1 MIKYHHA
8 WKMSIDQ
15 ARETQSE
22 LAKKITIKPLPENL
36 STIAGFD
43 VSYQYKENVLIAGM
57 VILTYPSLKRIE
69 SHHIKDKINFPYIP
83 GYLSFREAP
92 ALLKLIESYAKDINV
107 FMFDGHGVAH
117 PRGLGIASHIGVLT
131 GIASIGCAKKRLIGN
146 YSYPGPKKGDTS
158 DLEYNGEVVARVICT
173 RDNIKPVFV
182 SIGNNVNLDGAVE
195 LVLNCCT
202 KYKLPEPTRLA
213 HQLVT
218 RAKQNNN

>member
-131 GIASIGCAKKRLIGN
+131 GIASIGCAKKKVDRKLLV
-146 YSYPGPKKGDTS
+146 SRAKKG
-158 DLEYNGEVVARVICT
+158 
-173 RDNIKPVFV
+173 
-182 SIGNNVNLDGAVE
+182 
-195 LVLNCCT
+195 
-202 KYKLPEPTRLA
+202 
-213 HQLVT
+213 
-218 RAKQNNN
+218 